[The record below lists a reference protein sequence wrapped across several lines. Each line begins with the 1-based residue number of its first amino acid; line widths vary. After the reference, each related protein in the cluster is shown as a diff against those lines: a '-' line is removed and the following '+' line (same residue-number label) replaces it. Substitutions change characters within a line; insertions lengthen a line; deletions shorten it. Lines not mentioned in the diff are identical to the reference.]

1 MKTKEAY
8 QSPEIQFVLSDEM
21 DIITASGGGI
31 GEDPGPNDGEW
42 M

>member
-1 MKTKEAY
+1 MENKATY
-8 QSPEIQFVLSDEM
+8 QSPDIQFILSDEL
-21 DIITASGGGI
+21 DIITVSGGGI

>member
-1 MKTKEAY
+1 MENKETY
-8 QSPEIQFVLSDEM
+8 KSPQIQFILSDEM

-31 GEDPGPNDGEW
+31 GEDPGDNDGEW